1 MNQVNLQPVV
11 LLLIALLWASCANND
26 ESITEKA
33 RRNADP
39 QAITFLFNAQEAFEA
54 GYYDLAL
61 AMADSAA
68 NYEPALADIPFL
80 KGRVYTSLRRVE
92 DALAAYE
99 KVLELDPAYPGVYM
113 NLGNSAFLS
122 GQPEQALSFY
132 RKEQARAEKEND
144 DVVDSP
150 AFLIQLGRAFA
161 DTGKPDSARWALEKA
176 IQADS
181 LNPTGYMWLGQVL
194 EDEGEF
200 EEALS
205 YSRRGLDLQPAN
217 PNYGYVVGV
226 QHLRNGDLQEA
237 ADLLED
243 VTGKLT
249 THYAAHY
256 NLGQALLGLGK
267 QEEAAYYLT
276 RADTL
281 LELQKEV
288 EKWERL
294 VNSNSHEP
302 MLWVNYGTALHESG
316 RIDDAIE
323 ALGIAFSLQPQWLE
337 IQNNIANLLILKGD
351 TTEAMARYQRLL
363 QVDPNLP
370 DIWFNLGTL
379 HAMTGNYTEAREAW
393 NKTLSLAPG
402 HPEATAYLKQIP
414 Q

>member
-1 MNQVNLQPVV
+1 MNLANLRLLA
-11 LLLIALLWASCANND
+11 LLLLLGTGCANND
-26 ESITEKA
+26 ASITEQA
-33 RRNADP
+33 RKNADP

-54 GYYDLAL
+54 GYYDMAL

-68 NYEPALADIPFL
+68 RYEPALADIPFL
-80 KGRVYTSLRRVE
+80 KGRIYTSLRRVE
-92 DALAAYE
+92 DALKAYE
-99 KVLELDPAYPGVYM
+99 KVLEFDPAYPGVYM

-122 GQPEQALSFY
+122 GQPEQALSYY
-132 RKEQARAEKEND
+132 RKEQIRAAKSGEENS
-144 DVVDSP
+144 VADSP

-176 IQADS
+176 ITADS
-181 LNPTGYMWLGQVL
+181 SNPTAYMWLGQVL
-194 EDEGEF
+194 EDEGDF
-200 EEALS
+200 EEALRF
-205 YSRRGLDLQPAN
+205 SRKGLELQPQNA
-217 PNYGYVVGV
+217 NYGYVVGV
-226 QHLRNGDLQEA
+226 QHLRNGDLQDA
-237 ADLLED
+237 ADLLKD

-256 NLGQALLGLGK
+256 NLGQALLGLGE
-267 QEEAAYYLT
+267 QEEAQYYLT

-337 IQNNIANLLILKGD
+337 IQNNIANLLIMKGD
-351 TTEAMARYQRLL
+351 TAEAMTRYQRLL
-363 QVDPNLP
+363 QVDPNQP
-370 DIWFNLGTL
+370 DLWFNLGTI
-379 HAMTGNYTEAREAW
+379 HAMSGNYGEAREAW
-393 NKTLSLAPG
+393 NKTLSLAPD
-402 HPEATAYLKQIP
+402 HPEATAYLKQLP
-414 Q
+414 R

>member
-1 MNQVNLQPVV
+1 M
-11 LLLIALLWASCANND
+11 
-26 ESITEKA
+26 
-33 RRNADP
+33 
-39 QAITFLFNAQEAFEA
+39 FNAQEAFEA
-54 GYYDLAL
+54 GYFDLSL
-61 AMADSAA
+61 TMADSAA
-68 NYEPALADIPFL
+68 HYAPALADIPFL
-80 KGRVYTSLRRVE
+80 RGRVYTALRRVE
-92 DALAAYE
+92 DARNAYE
-99 KVLELDPAYPGVYM
+99 KVLELDPDYPGVYM

-132 RKEQARAEKEND
+132 RKEQMRANKSSGAD
-144 DVVDSP
+144 DVVETP
-150 AFLIQLGRAFA
+150 AFLIQLGRAYE

-176 IQADS
+176 IAADS
-181 LNPTGYMWLGQVL
+181 LNPTAYMWLGQVL

-205 YSRRGLDLQPAN
+205 FSRKGLTLQPGNA
-217 PNYGYVVGV
+217 NYGYVVGV

-237 ADLLED
+237 ADLLKE

-267 QEEAAYYLT
+267 QDEARFYLT

-302 MLWVNYGTALHESG
+302 MLWVNYGTALAEGG

-323 ALGIAFSLQPQWLE
+323 ALNIAFSLQPQWLE
-337 IQNNIANLLILKGD
+337 IQSNIANLLILKGD
-351 TTEAMARYQRLL
+351 TTEALSRYQRLL
-363 QVDPNLP
+363 QTTPNQP
-370 DIWFNLGTL
+370 DLWFNLGTI
-379 HAMTGNYTEAREAW
+379 HAMSGNYDQAREAW
-393 NKTLSLAPG
+393 NKTLSIAPD
-402 HPEATAYLKQIP
+402 HPEARAYLKQLP
-414 Q
+414 K